1 MSTKK
6 PALHN
11 SFDVAIIDA
20 CGPPL
25 FGSKVLIILKILY
38 LTSKS
43 NYKVF
48 IHGNKGLFSIS
59 LFINNISKNNIYL

>member
-11 SFDVAIIDA
+11 SFDVLIIPV
-20 CGPPL
+20 CGPPDL
-25 FGSKVLIILKILY
+25 GFKVLIILKILY

-48 IHGNKGLFSIS
+48 IHGNKGLFSS
-59 LFINNISKNNIYL
+59 LDRSIIDSLL